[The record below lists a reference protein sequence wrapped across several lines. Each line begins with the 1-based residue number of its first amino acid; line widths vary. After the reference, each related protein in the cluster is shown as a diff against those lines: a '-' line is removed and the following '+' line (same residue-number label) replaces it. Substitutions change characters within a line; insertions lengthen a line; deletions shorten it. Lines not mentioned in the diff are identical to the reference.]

1 MQKSIK
7 ISVLVFMLLLAL
19 KPVSSQTIDIG
30 ELTGGL
36 NALRV
41 GVPFLIIAPD
51 SRAGAMG
58 DAGVASTPDIHS
70 QHWNPA
76 KYAFIDKQF
85 GLSLSYTPWLRNLI
99 DDINLS
105 YLAGYYRLDD
115 QQVISGSLLYFSMGD
130 IIFTNDLGQT
140 MTTHNPNEFA
150 IDAAYSR
157 KFADKIGG
165 AIAFRYIRSDLTGGY
180 SQLGQSSAKAGSS
193 AAADVSMYYE
203 TPISLDNKDHEF
215 ALGLNISNMGNKI
228 SYNDDATKDFIP
240 INMRLGGRFTY
251 NMDIYNAI
259 GIMVDANKL
268 LVPTPPLYDT
278 ENEDIIIA
286 GMDPDV
292 SVPAGMMQSFY
303 DAPGGFKE
311 EIHEFSFSV
320 GLEYWY
326 AGQFAI
332 RAGYFDEH
340 QTKGNRKYFTIGA
353 GLKYN
358 VFNLDFAYLV
368 PRAGQANPLANTVRF
383 TLGFEFE
390 PSRRGGGSQR
400 NN

>member
-99 DDINLS
+99 NDINLS

-130 IIFTNDLGQT
+130 IIFTNDQGQT

-268 LVPTPPLYDT
+268 LVPTPPVYDT
-278 ENEDIIIA
+278 EEEGVIIA
-286 GMDPDV
+286 GMDPLV

>member
-99 DDINLS
+99 NDINLS

-130 IIFTNDLGQT
+130 IIFTNDQGQT

-215 ALGLNISNMGNKI
+215 ALGLNISNIGNKV
-228 SYNDDATKDFIP
+228 SYNDDITKDFIP

>member
-99 DDINLS
+99 NDINLS

-215 ALGLNISNMGNKI
+215 ALGLNISNIGNKV
-228 SYNDDATKDFIP
+228 SYNDDITKDFIP

-268 LVPTPPLYDT
+268 LVPTPPVYDT
-278 ENEDIIIA
+278 EEEGVIIA
-286 GMDPDV
+286 GMDPLV

-311 EIHEFSFSV
+311 EIHEFSFAV

>member
-130 IIFTNDLGQT
+130 IIFTNDQGQT

-150 IDAAYSR
+150 LDAAYSR

-215 ALGLNISNMGNKI
+215 ALGLNISNIGNKV
-228 SYNDDATKDFIP
+228 SYNDDITKDFIP